1 MFEFSHQNSSL
12 LFTGNLNILNIR
24 NLNRLNMIFRRENSN
39 KTFLVI
45 SNNVEQDI
53 LFSMHNFQ
61 KKGKVPSTDFPL
73 LWKFEVFSIFGGGK
87 HYAQKRWFKNDDA
100 YCGGDVH
107 IIHTWVNGLHIL
119 IFSINLVKCTKQQL
133 KNFAAFFSH
142 LLFSPLLV

>member
-1 MFEFSHQNSSL
+1 MFEFSLQNTIL
-12 LFTGNLNILNIR
+12 LFTGFKIFEIHWEYEIV
-24 NLNRLNMIFRRENSN
+24 NMIFWRKNSN